1 MAKDGTEA
9 VDILEKNEDIDLV
22 MLDINMPKIDGFGV
36 LEIMNL
42 RHWISEVPV
51 IIISSESDVDFIRR
65 SYDLGASDYIS
76 RPFDLTVVR
85 RRVENTLMLYARQ
98 KRLVRLVEEQVYERE
113 KTNNTMINIL
123 SHVIE
128 YRNNESGQHILHV
141 RTMTDILLRRLIEIT
156 DKYPLTETDISMI
169 ASVSAL
175 HDIGKISVPKAILNK
190 PGKLDPE
197 EWEIMKSHAAIGDSM
212 LSDIGM
218 QQSETL
224 IWRMRSAAGTTSVGT
239 AAAIR
244 MVSRAMRFRFPRRSS
259 PWQTCTTRLQANAAT
274 KSRSTT
280 RPLLK

>member
-1 MAKDGTEA
+1 MPAKSA
-9 VDILEKNEDIDLV
+9 
-22 MLDINMPKIDGFGV
+22 
-36 LEIMNL
+36 
-42 RHWISEVPV
+42 
-51 IIISSESDVDFIRR
+51 
-65 SYDLGASDYIS
+65 
-76 RPFDLTVVR
+76 
-85 RRVENTLMLYARQ
+85 
-98 KRLVRLVEEQVYERE
+98 LVRLVEEQVYERE

-212 LSDIGM
+212 LCDIGM

-224 IWRMRSAAGTTSVGT
+224 MNLAHEICRWHHERWDGRGYPDGLKGDEIPISAQV
-239 AAAIR
+239 
-244 MVSRAMRFRFPRRSS
+244 VAMA
-259 PWQTCTTRLQANAAT
+259 TCTTRLQANAAT